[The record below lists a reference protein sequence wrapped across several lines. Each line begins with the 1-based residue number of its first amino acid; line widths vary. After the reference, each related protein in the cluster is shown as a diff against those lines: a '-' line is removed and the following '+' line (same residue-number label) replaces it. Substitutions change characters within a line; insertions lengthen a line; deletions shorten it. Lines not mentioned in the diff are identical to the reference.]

1 MVKSKVM
8 IKNLIFVLL
17 IFAAAEG
24 KGQNIFSLNKCLEI
38 ALQNNISLNQG
49 ELVIKQNELGLT
61 QSKANL
67 LPSLNGNASHG
78 YNWGQTIDPFTNQFA
93 TNRIQSN
100 SFGLNTG
107 VTIFNGFTLQNRIKQ
122 ADLNLKISQ
131 LGLESSNNA
140 IALAVANAYL
150 SVLFNQELNTANLAN
165 RSASE
170 EQLNRVRLLV
180 EAGQVP
186 EANLYQ
192 VQAQLAQDEA
202 RVINSENAISIS
214 KLNLIQLIQLPAE
227 QRTNFQVE
235 SPNLGEPEYNLPSKN
250 SVLLHALSAF
260 PEMKSAE
267 LSMARADI
275 DYKIANGG
283 RYPRF
288 AASYNYGSG
297 FSGANQRGVGELT
310 NFGNLP
316 IGTVS
321 GSGQEVLS
329 LQETTFNTEFETVP
343 FANQVKDNVNRSLFF
358 SLNIPIF
365 NGLSNSTNVQLARIG
380 QENAKLESLNVKNQL
395 TQTVESAF
403 ADANAAFKTYEA
415 ADYSLKAQNEAFKYA
430 KIRYEEQVINGVDYA
445 QARSQRDSAL
455 AEKIRSQ
462 YDYVFKLKILEFYQ
476 GKTISLN

>member
-1 MVKSKVM
+1 M

-24 KGQNIFSLNKCLEI
+24 IGQNTFSLNKCLEV

-49 ELVIKQNELGLT
+49 ELVIQQNELGLT

-67 LPSLNGNASHG
+67 LPSLNGSASHG

-107 VTIFNGFTLQNRIKQ
+107 VTIFNGLTLQNRIKQ

-131 LGLESSNNA
+131 LGLESSSNA

-165 RSASE
+165 RLASQ
-170 EQLNRVRLLV
+170 EQVDRVILLV

-202 RVINSENAISIS
+202 RVIASENAISIA
-214 KLNLIQLIQLPAE
+214 KLNLIQLIQLPE
-227 QRTNFQVE
+227 DQRLNFEIE
-235 SPNLGEPEYNLPSKN
+235 SPNIENPEFNLPSKN
-250 SVLLHALSAF
+250 TVLLHALSSF
-260 PEMKSAE
+260 PEVRSAE
-267 LSMARADI
+267 LSIARAELDS
-275 DYKIANGG
+275 KIANGG
-283 RYPRF
+283 RYPRLG
-288 AASYNYGSG
+288 ASYNYGSG
-297 FSGANQRGVGELT
+297 FSGANQRGVGDLT
-310 NFGNLP
+310 NIGNVP

-321 GSGQEVLS
+321 GSNQLVLS
-329 LQETTFNTEFETVP
+329 LDEVSSYSDFEQVP
-343 FANQVKDNVNRSLFF
+343 FFNQVKDNVNRSLFF
-358 SLNIPIF
+358 SLSIPIF
-365 NGLSNSTNVQLARIG
+365 NGLSNRTNVQMAKIG
-380 QENAKLESLNVKNQL
+380 QESAKLESLNVRNQL
-395 TQTVESAF
+395 RQTVESAF
-403 ADANAAFKTYEA
+403 ADASAAFKTYEA
-415 ADYSLKAQNEAFKYA
+415 ADYSLKAQEEAFKYA

>member
-1 MVKSKVM
+1 M

-24 KGQNIFSLNKCLEI
+24 IGQNTFSLNKCLEI

-49 ELVIKQNELGLT
+49 ELVIQQNELGLT

-67 LPSLNGNASHG
+67 LPSLNGSASHG

-107 VTIFNGFTLQNRIKQ
+107 VTIFNGLTLQNRIKQ

-131 LGLESSNNA
+131 LGLESSSNA

-165 RSASE
+165 RLASQ
-170 EQLNRVRLLV
+170 EQVDRVILLV

-202 RVINSENAISIS
+202 RVIASENAISIA
-214 KLNLIQLIQLPAE
+214 KLNLIQLIQLPE
-227 QRTNFQVE
+227 DQRLNFEIE
-235 SPNLGEPEYNLPSKN
+235 SPNIENPEFNLPSKN
-250 SVLLHALSAF
+250 TVLLHALSSF
-260 PEMKSAE
+260 PEVRSAE
-267 LSMARADI
+267 LSIARAELDS
-275 DYKIANGG
+275 KIANGG
-283 RYPRF
+283 RYPRLG
-288 AASYNYGSG
+288 ASYNYGSG
-297 FSGANQRGVGELT
+297 FSGANQRGVGDLT
-310 NFGNLP
+310 NIGNVP

-321 GSGQEVLS
+321 GSNQLVLS
-329 LQETTFNTEFETVP
+329 LDEVSSYSDFEQVP
-343 FANQVKDNVNRSLFF
+343 FFNQVKDNVNRSLFF
-358 SLNIPIF
+358 SLSIPIF
-365 NGLSNSTNVQLARIG
+365 NGLSNRTNVQMAKIG
-380 QENAKLESLNVKNQL
+380 QESAKLESLNVRNQL
-395 TQTVESAF
+395 RQTVESAF
-403 ADANAAFKTYEA
+403 ADASAAFKTYEA
-415 ADYSLKAQNEAFKYA
+415 ADYSLKAQEEAFKYA

>member
-1 MVKSKVM
+1 M

-24 KGQNIFSLNKCLEI
+24 IGQNTFSLNKCLEI

-49 ELVIKQNELGLT
+49 ELVIQQNELGLT

-67 LPSLNGNASHG
+67 LPSLNGSASHG

-107 VTIFNGFTLQNRIKQ
+107 VTIFNGLTLQNRIKQ

-131 LGLESSNNA
+131 LGLESSSNA

-165 RSASE
+165 RLASQ
-170 EQLNRVRLLV
+170 EQVDRVILLV

-202 RVINSENAISIS
+202 RVIASENAISIA
-214 KLNLIQLIQLPAE
+214 KLNLIQLIQLPE
-227 QRTNFQVE
+227 DQRLNFEIE
-235 SPNLGEPEYNLPSKN
+235 SPNIENLEFNLPSKN
-250 SVLLHALSAF
+250 TVLLHALSSF
-260 PEMKSAE
+260 PEVRSAE
-267 LSMARADI
+267 LSIARAELDS
-275 DYKIANGG
+275 KIANGG
-283 RYPRF
+283 RYPRLG
-288 AASYNYGSG
+288 ASYNYGSG
-297 FSGANQRGVGELT
+297 FSGANQRGVGDLT
-310 NFGNLP
+310 NIGNVP

-321 GSGQEVLS
+321 GSNQLVLS
-329 LQETTFNTEFETVP
+329 LDEVSSYSDFEQVP
-343 FANQVKDNVNRSLFF
+343 FFNQVKDNVNRSLFF
-358 SLNIPIF
+358 SLSIPIF
-365 NGLSNSTNVQLARIG
+365 NGLSNRTNVQMAKIG
-380 QENAKLESLNVKNQL
+380 QESAKLESLNVRNQL
-395 TQTVESAF
+395 RQTVESAF
-403 ADANAAFKTYEA
+403 ADASAAFKTYEA
-415 ADYSLKAQNEAFKYA
+415 ADYSLKAQEEAFKYA

>member
-1 MVKSKVM
+1 M

-24 KGQNIFSLNKCLEI
+24 IGQNTFSLNKCLEI

-49 ELVIKQNELGLT
+49 ELVIQQNELGLT

-67 LPSLNGNASHG
+67 LPSLNGSASHG

-107 VTIFNGFTLQNRIKQ
+107 VTIFNGLTLQNRIKQ

-131 LGLESSNNA
+131 LGLESSSNA

-165 RSASE
+165 RLASQ
-170 EQLNRVRLLV
+170 EQVDRVILLV

-202 RVINSENAISIS
+202 RVIASENAISIA
-214 KLNLIQLIQLPAE
+214 KLNLIQLIQLPE
-227 QRTNFQVE
+227 DQRLNFEIE
-235 SPNLGEPEYNLPSKN
+235 SPNIENPEFNLPSKN
-250 SVLLHALSAF
+250 TVLLHALSSF
-260 PEMKSAE
+260 PEVRSAE
-267 LSMARADI
+267 LSIVRAELDS
-275 DYKIANGG
+275 KIANGG
-283 RYPRF
+283 RYPRLG
-288 AASYNYGSG
+288 ASYNYGSG
-297 FSGANQRGVGELT
+297 FSGANQRGVGDLT
-310 NFGNLP
+310 NIGNVP

-321 GSGQEVLS
+321 GSNQLVLS
-329 LQETTFNTEFETVP
+329 LDEVSSYSDFEQVP
-343 FANQVKDNVNRSLFF
+343 FFNQVKDNVNRSLFF
-358 SLNIPIF
+358 SLSIPIF
-365 NGLSNSTNVQLARIG
+365 NGLSNRTNVQMAKIG
-380 QENAKLESLNVKNQL
+380 QESAKLESLNVRNQL
-395 TQTVESAF
+395 RQTVESAF
-403 ADANAAFKTYEA
+403 ADASAAFKTYEA
-415 ADYSLKAQNEAFKYA
+415 ADYSLKAQEEAFKYA